1 MIQFLKLLE
10 NWWQSKRN
18 QVRSCTE
25 GECSRTLLV
34 YLSLSSSQMAAP
46 YIGASSAAVTN
57 VLASLRFTVQ
67 LNGEF
72 TGEMSGKVGEVIYSG
87 WTGK

>member
-1 MIQFLKLLE
+1 
-10 NWWQSKRN
+10 
-18 QVRSCTE
+18 
-25 GECSRTLLV
+25 
-34 YLSLSSSQMAAP
+34 MAAP

-72 TGEMSGKVGEVIYSG
+72 TGEMSGKVGEVIYSCC
-87 WTGK
+87 TGK